1 MYATAKH
8 ILKAS
13 HSPYHIQR
21 RRTILLIGNDTNQKH
36 LLLIYNDTIVTSIGV
51 ILIFQRHLT
60 ILLLVGI

>member
-13 HSPYHIQR
+13 HSPCHTQR
-21 RRTILLIGNDTNQKH
+21 RRIILLIGNDTNQKK

-51 ILIFQRHLT
+51 ILILRQHLT
-60 ILLLVGI
+60 IILLVGI